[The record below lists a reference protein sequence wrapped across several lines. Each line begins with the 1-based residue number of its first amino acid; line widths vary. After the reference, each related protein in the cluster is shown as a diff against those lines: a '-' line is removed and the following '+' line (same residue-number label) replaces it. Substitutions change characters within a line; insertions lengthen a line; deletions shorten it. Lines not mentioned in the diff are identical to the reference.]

1 MITYTAVDQSGNK
14 ATCSFTVQVL
24 GNNFNHNRHVSTSLA
39 KGSVFFRHQLPERK
53 ERNAANHEHSNSESH
68 KVVFD

>member
-24 GNNFNHNRHVSTSLA
+24 GNNFDHNRHVSTSLA
-39 KGSVFFRHQLPERK
+39 KVSAFFRHQLPERT
-53 ERNAANHEHSNSESH
+53 ERNAANHEDNNSESH

>member
-24 GNNFNHNRHVSTSLA
+24 GNNFNHIRHVSTSLA
-39 KGSVFFRHQLPERK
+39 KGSAFFRHQLPERN
-53 ERNAANHEHSNSESH
+53 EQNAANHEHSNSESH